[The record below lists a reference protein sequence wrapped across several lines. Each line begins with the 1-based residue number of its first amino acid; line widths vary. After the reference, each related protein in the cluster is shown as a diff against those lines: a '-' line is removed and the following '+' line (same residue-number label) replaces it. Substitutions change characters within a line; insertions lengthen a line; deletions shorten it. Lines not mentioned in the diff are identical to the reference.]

1 MRLRRLFVF
10 KQKNTPKKQWEYF
23 LRYKK
28 LKLNSGFLFFL
39 VDAFDAG
46 SANRCFFAVNFFGLQ
61 IDIHAA
67 FGGNVG
73 VTDTIT
79 HDSLSS
85 TS

>member
-1 MRLRRLFVF
+1 LFF
-10 KQKNTPKKQWEYF
+10 KTKKYCQKAGGVF
-23 LRYKK
+23 LRYK
-28 LKLNSGFLFFL
+28 KLNSGFLFFL
-39 VDAFDAG
+39 IDAFDAG
-46 SANRCFFAVNFFGLQ
+46 SAKRSFFAVNFFGLQ